1 MDVENVQILNV
12 NPTDPDNLSD
22 SLFSGD
28 EENAGAE
35 EIKNEINGNWISAS
49 SINEARINAKAKRRL
64 RKNSSRDSGRGD
76 SVSDNGSEAL
86 RSGATVPTS
95 PKGRLL
101 DRRSRSGKGRG
112 LPKKG
117 GAGGKGVWGT
127 PGQVYDVEEV
137 DVKDP
142 NYDDDQE
149 NCVYETVVLPL
160 DETAFEKTLTPIIQE
175 YFEHGDTNEVAL
187 VGQFIARAVGDG
199 ILCNTYIDSYRGT
212 VDCVQARVAL
222 DKATVLLSMSKGG
235 KRKDSVW
242 GSGGG
247 QQSVNHLV
255 KEIDMLLKEYL
266 LSGDISEAEHCLKEL
281 EVPHFH
287 HELVYEAIVM
297 VLEST
302 GESTFRMILDL
313 LKSLWKSSTITL
325 DQMKRGYERI
335 YNEIPDI
342 NLDVPRS
349 YSVLERFVEE
359 CFQAGIISKQLRDL
373 CPSRG
378 RKRFVSEGDGGRLK
392 LESY

>member
-1 MDVENVQILNV
+1 MDVENEQILNV
-12 NPTDPDNLSD
+12 NPADPDNLSD

-28 EENAGAE
+28 EESAGTE

-76 SVSDNGSEAL
+76 SVSDNGSDTL
-86 RSGATVPTS
+86 RSGVTVPTS

-160 DETAFEKTLTPIIQE
+160 DERAFEKTLTPIIQE

-199 ILCNTYIDSYRGT
+199 ILCNTYIDSYKGT
-212 VDCVQARVAL
+212 VDCVQARAAL

-287 HELVYEAIVM
+287 HELVYEAIIM

-302 GESTFRMILDL
+302 GESTFKMILDL
-313 LKSLWKSSTITL
+313 LKSLWKSSTITV

-342 NLDVPRS
+342 NLDVPHS

-392 LESY
+392 PESY